1 MRRRTGHRV
10 CDIKIQLIVVI
21 PIKTVIVTVI
31 IPTLRIAFWV
41 HDTAIIVRNPED
53 SIGPNSIR
61 VKMDEFVSYV
71 IVVVVVVVVA
81 VVVVVVVVIIIVLEV
96 VTVRTQLLEEH
107 RAGSGFVVSVLSY
120 LKPD

>member
-71 IVVVVVVVVA
+71 IVVVVVVA
-81 VVVVVVVVIIIVLEV
+81 VVVVVVVVIITVLEV

>member
-10 CDIKIQLIVVI
+10 CGIKIQLIVVI

-71 IVVVVVVVVA
+71 IVVVVVVVA

>member
-71 IVVVVVVVVA
+71 IVVVVVVVA
-81 VVVVVVVVIIIVLEV
+81 VVVVVVVIIIVLEV

>member
-71 IVVVVVVVVA
+71 IVVVVVVVA